1 MKKKNTSR
9 TRALTL
15 VSLLIVGGCQQID
28 SPDHQTSSAPLEVD
42 DPHSYA
48 NMDEVTISHLA
59 LDLGVD
65 FESNRL
71 SGSATLSLSNSGAT
85 KLVLDTRDLD
95 IATVTLDNGDETDFS
110 LGVADPLLGR
120 PLEIQLAK
128 DTKQVTI
135 VYQTN
140 PRAEALQWLT
150 PEQTAGGDQPFL
162 FSQSQAILART
173 WVPCQD
179 SPAVRMTYDA
189 TIHVPPG
196 LMAVMSA
203 ENGTTAT
210 TNGVF
215 EFSMRQPIPSY
226 LLALAVGDLEFRE
239 LGPRSGVYAEPS
251 VIDAA
256 AWEFADTEEMMAT
269 AERLYGP
276 YPWERYDLLV
286 LPPSF
291 PFGGMENPRL
301 TFATPTILAGD
312 RSLVALVAHELA
324 HSWSGNL
331 VTNATWNDFWLN
343 EGFTSY
349 IENRL
354 MEELYGVEYAEM
366 LAVLDIDSLRRA
378 LDDLEPAS
386 PDSHLVFDLAGR
398 SPDDGMTDVAYNKGA
413 SFLRSLEH
421 EVGRSRWDEFLT
433 GYFAAFS
440 FQSIDT
446 PTFVDFLRQELLQED
461 PDLEARVR
469 VDEWVYG
476 PGLPENVVVPEPTA
490 FTHVEETI
498 ASWQGGASVADLP
511 IADWTTHH
519 WLHFLRNLPDDLSI
533 LEMTELDDAFSFTSS
548 KNSEVLVAWL
558 LLAVRHDYS
567 AATPAL
573 ESFLISVGRLK
584 FLSPLYGALAASEEN
599 LEWAQTVY
607 ARARP
612 SYHPVSIG
620 ALDRLLEWQESAEQA
635 GSAQAH

>member
-1 MKKKNTSR
+1 
-9 TRALTL
+9 
-15 VSLLIVGGCQQID
+15 VLIVCACQPDRARIEQ
-28 SPDHQTSSAPLEVD
+28 SPTGNRQVN

-48 NMDEVTISHLA
+48 NIDEVTVSHLA
-59 LDLGVD
+59 LDLEVD
-65 FESNRL
+65 FESRRL
-71 SGSATLSLSNSGAT
+71 FGSATLSLPDTPASR
-85 KLVLDTRDLD
+85 LVLDTRDLD
-95 IATVTLDNGDETDFS
+95 IAGVTLDSGVQADFT
-110 LGVADPLLGR
+110 LGAADPLLGR
-120 PLEIQLAK
+120 PLDIRLA
-128 DTKQVTI
+128 DNTRSVT
-135 VYQTN
+135 VEYSTDPN
-140 PRAEALQWLT
+140 AEALQWLT
-150 PEQTAGGDQPFL
+150 PEQTAGGDRPFL

-189 TIHVPPG
+189 TIRVPPG

-203 ENGTTAT
+203 ENGTVATAD
-210 TNGVF
+210 GVF

-226 LLALAVGDLEFRE
+226 LLALAVGDLDFRQ

-251 VIDAA
+251 VVDAA

-366 LAVLDIDSLRRA
+366 LAALDLDSLNRA
-378 LDDLEPAS
+378 LEELEPDS
-386 PDSHLVFDLAGR
+386 QDSHLVFDLAGR
-398 SPDDGMTDVAYNKGA
+398 SPDDGMTEVAYNKGA
-413 SFLRSLEH
+413 NFLRSLEY

-433 GYFAAFS
+433 DYFATFA

-446 PTFVDFLRQELLQED
+446 PTFLGFLRHNLLQDD
-461 PDLEARVR
+461 PDLEARAR

-476 PGLPENVVVPEPTA
+476 PGLPENAVVPEPKA
-490 FTHVEETI
+490 FARVEEAI
-498 ASWQGGASVADLP
+498 ASWQDGTSVADLP
-511 IADWTTHH
+511 TTGWTTHH
-519 WLHFLRNLPDDLSI
+519 WLHFLRNLPDELSVTA
-533 LEMTELDDAFSFTSS
+533 MRELDEAFAFTSS
-548 KNSEVLVAWL
+548 GNSEVLVAWL
-558 LLAVRHDYS
+558 LLAIRHDY
-567 AATPAL
+567 AAANPAL
-573 ESFLISVGRLK
+573 EAFLTSVGRLK
-584 FLSPLYGALAASEEN
+584 FLYPLYGALARSEER
-599 LEWAQTVY
+599 LDWARRVY
-607 ARARP
+607 EQARP
-612 SYHPVSIG
+612 GYHPVSIG
-620 ALDRLLEWQESAEQA
+620 ALDTLLEWQKPGEA
-635 GSAQAH
+635 GS